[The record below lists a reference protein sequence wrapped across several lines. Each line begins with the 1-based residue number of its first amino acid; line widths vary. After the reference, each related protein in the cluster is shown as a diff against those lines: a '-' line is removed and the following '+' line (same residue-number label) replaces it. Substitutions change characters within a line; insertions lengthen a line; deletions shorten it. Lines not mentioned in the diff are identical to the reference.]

1 MKVTNLNRL
10 SRLIAKNTPDYVLG
24 EHLTVGVDV
33 GGSLGKVPCSEE
45 LARRI
50 DVLGVSI
57 LFTNFENTCWH
68 TTVTHQEVEKN
79 SQSSLS

>member
-10 SRLIAKNTPDYVLG
+10 SKLIAKNTPDYVLG

-50 DVLGVSI
+50 DVLGVSTK
-57 LFTNFENTCWH
+57 LAR
-68 TTVTHQEVEKN
+68 VVKLRQEFLEEIAPPFLIG
-79 SQSSLS
+79 ST

>member
-10 SRLIAKNTPDYVLG
+10 SKLIAKNTPDYVLG
-24 EHLTVGVDV
+24 EHRTVGVDV

-57 LFTNFENTCWH
+57 FLFTKKTRVLFL
-68 TTVTHQEVEKN
+68 K
-79 SQSSLS
+79 